1 MANRSFLKS
10 HALYKTMHNRN
21 ILAQKNA
28 EIAKSLDQ
36 ALTARNELYEA
47 NRKHT
52 REIYEMKQQI
62 KSLEEEKAKLQEQ
75 LQSAQACKY
84 LNCTW

>member
-1 MANRSFLKS
+1 VD
-10 HALYKTMHNRN
+10 NRN
-21 ILAQKNA
+21 TLAQKNA
-28 EIAKSLDQ
+28 EIAKRLDQ
-36 ALTARNELYEA
+36 ALAARNKLYEA

-62 KSLEEEKAKLQEQ
+62 KSLEEEKTNLQEQ

-84 LNCTW
+84 LNCT